1 VNIQAIQPSPAAGK
15 TVDVQ
20 RAKRIHELMRATP
33 NGMTASALSRA
44 IGLDQV
50 EVYAVL
56 VWLYER
62 QMARPDIVIRKGL
75 HHVTSWSAMQ

>member
-1 VNIQAIQPSPAAGK
+1 
-15 TVDVQ
+15 
-20 RAKRIHELMRATP
+20 
-33 NGMTASALSRA
+33 MTASALSRA